1 MDAQRLTKSRD
12 HGKQRSTHHP
22 SPDAGDQRWF
32 VGNRTQIE
40 FGNPLDVD
48 YAKGPGLTFS
58 QRRLEWTAVGR
69 EIGLTLEIV
78 RDKPEGN
85 HRRPVGNT
93 KSHQQDICDTYPL
106 FPEGLDVKNGGH
118 WIWHPPGSAMGRRRQ
133 TTNSQLAI
141 VMDMIAVQVT
151 NTIHWRHLV
160 KAQGCERAEV
170 AAERTSVG

>member
-1 MDAQRLTKSRD
+1 MHAQRLTKSRD

-22 SPDAGDQRWF
+22 SPDAGDQRRF
-32 VGNRTQIE
+32 VGNRTQIK
-40 FGNPLDVD
+40 FGNPLDVV
-48 YAKGPGLTFS
+48 YAKDPGPTFS
-58 QRRLEWTAVGR
+58 QRRLELTAVGQ

-78 RDKPEGN
+78 RDKSEAN
-85 HRRPVGNT
+85 HRCPVGNT
-93 KSHQQDICDTYPL
+93 KSYQQDICDTCPF
-106 FPEGLDVKNGGH
+106 FPEGLDMKDGGH

-151 NTIHWRHLV
+151 NTIDWRHLV
-160 KAQGCERAEV
+160 IAQGCERTEM